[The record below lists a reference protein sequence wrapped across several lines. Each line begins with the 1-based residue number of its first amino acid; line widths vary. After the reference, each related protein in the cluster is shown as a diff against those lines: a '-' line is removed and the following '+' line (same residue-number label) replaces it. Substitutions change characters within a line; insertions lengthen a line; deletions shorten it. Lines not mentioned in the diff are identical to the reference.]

1 MPSYLPFL
9 PLERND
15 VYPATSAYRNN
26 HSALLILLHLS
37 TVKIIGGN
45 RALAAATFVRTR
57 IRTTKYQNF
66 HQLSLNFT
74 ELASFWILQRP
85 MILTNPSN
93 WNWKLRHHPDRGG
106 DEAQFKDIS
115 KAYEVEIVKSG
126 VIFDKTRD
134 SDAALRTDRCCQIPK
149 SGRSMMLMEKQVWC
163 QRSCPW

>member
-1 MPSYLPFL
+1 M
-9 PLERND
+9 
-15 VYPATSAYRNN
+15 
-26 HSALLILLHLS
+26 S
-37 TVKIIGGN
+37 T
-45 RALAAATFVRTR
+45 L
-57 IRTTKYQNF
+57 
-66 HQLSLNFT
+66 QLSLNFI